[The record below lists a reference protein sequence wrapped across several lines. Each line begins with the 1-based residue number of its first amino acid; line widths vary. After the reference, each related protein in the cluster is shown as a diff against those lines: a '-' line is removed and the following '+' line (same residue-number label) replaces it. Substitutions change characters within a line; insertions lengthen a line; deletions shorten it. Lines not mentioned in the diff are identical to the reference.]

1 MKNNG
6 TISIKVNK
14 TAMEQY
20 LEQMELVRLSLTRKR
35 EYEAA
40 IILDDFLELLK
51 CKMKKKSYNGT
62 ISKKNIG
69 GPKSTPQRSR

>member
-20 LEQMELVRLSLTRKR
+20 LEQMELVRLALTRKR

-40 IILDDFLELLK
+40 LILDDFLELLK
-51 CKMKKKSYNGT
+51 CKMKKKS
-62 ISKKNIG
+62 
-69 GPKSTPQRSR
+69 